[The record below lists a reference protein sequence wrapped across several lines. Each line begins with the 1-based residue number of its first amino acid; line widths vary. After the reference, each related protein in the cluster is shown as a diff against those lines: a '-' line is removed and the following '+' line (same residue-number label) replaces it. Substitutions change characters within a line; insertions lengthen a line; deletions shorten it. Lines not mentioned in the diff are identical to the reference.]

1 VHVNRHST
9 LPIARRIHSGD
20 RESGFTL
27 IELLVVIIIVGIL
40 AAIAIPLSL
49 SERGTAYQ
57 AAVKSDV
64 HSAVL
69 AVQTYATS
77 NGGTLPAAGT
87 ADNSAGTAAAAK
99 RVGTAATAV
108 TFTVSAGVT
117 VQLLVNGSYYTVS
130 GSHARVSN
138 WFYVF
143 NSSQGSSTPATASPT
158 AVPTS

>member
-1 VHVNRHST
+1 MNRHST
-9 LPIARRIHSGD
+9 QSHARRIRSGD

-27 IELLVVIIIVGIL
+27 IELLVVVIIIGIL

-49 SERGTAYQ
+49 SQRGTAYQ

-69 AVQTYATS
+69 AVQAYATS

-87 ADNSAGTAAAAK
+87 AKNSTGTVAIAK
-99 RVGTAATAV
+99 KAGTAATAV

-117 VQLLVNGSYYTVS
+117 LQLLVNGRYYTVS
-130 GSHARVSN
+130 GSHAKVDN

-143 NSSQGSSTPATASPT
+143 NSAQGSSTPATASPT